1 MPPLS
6 VYYSF
11 LIFKLTF
18 RTTLRKTLS
27 SISSTRAISAHHLSS
42 LAHSFL
48 TSKLVAAS
56 VWCGSP
62 RSEQR
67 WPNVRFSSCRKC
79 KQNSVENSYHS
90 VQAVSHSIIVGNHRS
105 QCIYI
110 LSRLGPP
117 TNPPSH
123 YQQPHRIAAKNMLSN
138 QICPRNCFPSFQL
151 CLYKEHIPLQR
162 RQWFHFSIL
171 HFSLHIHL
179 FGLWFTPM
187 LLKSCLIFFWCVSLR
202 CNSSQLSPLQSLQ
215 SVQRSTRSTF
225 QQITAIFKSPFFPSS
240 VSHFF
245 MSAGAAF
252 DFSSPLL
259 LYLSVTSSTKGY
271 RGDKLISSQYSSQF
285 WDFSSARRKAQLGTP
300 LQLRTETETVRHF
313 TTVTT
318 ELTVGCR
325 KVSVNVAITSVAV
338 MLNAY
343 QLG

>member
-27 SISSTRAISAHHLSS
+27 SISSTRAISAHHLSPH
-42 LAHSFL
+42 AHSFL

-117 TNPPSH
+117 TN
-123 YQQPHRIAAKNMLSN
+123 QPHRIAAKNMLSN

-252 DFSSPLL
+252 DFFFSAAAIPFRYILH
-259 LYLSVTSSTKGY
+259 KGLP
-271 RGDKLISSQYSSQF
+271 RWQTHF
-285 WDFSSARRKAQLGTP
+285 FSIFEPILGFLFRP
-300 LQLRTETETVRHF
+300 QKSTVRHSTPTKNRNGNG
-313 TTVTT
+313 TTLHNRDDGVDGG
-318 ELTVGCR
+318 LPKGF
-325 KVSVNVAITSVAV
+325 S
-338 MLNAY
+338 
-343 QLG
+343 